1 MAARQKHISVPSSNS
16 PPIPEWASPYW
27 YVIRA
32 SALQASDKLT
42 EEEAALLVAAFESYK
57 ITLPCQECRG
67 HYVSDW
73 AQWPFTL
80 AHAKSTEAAMAWVE
94 DMRIRTDK
102 RVAEKIAAKGATA
115 KATPTAR
122 AVAAPKA
129 APKAVAPPAVPAVKR
144 TVAVPARRAVTTPV
158 PQRALHPVADAMQ
171 RSLAIRS
178 ALKETSANRA
188 GPRGCN
194 CGRR

>member
-73 AQWPFTL
+73 ATWPFTL
-80 AHAKSTEAAMAWVE
+80 EHAKSSAAAMSWVE
-94 DMRIRTDK
+94 DVRVRTDK
-102 RVAEKIAAKGATA
+102 RVAEKIAAKAA
-115 KATPTAR
+115 AAPAR
-122 AVAAPKA
+122 AAPARAAPPPA
-129 APKAVAPPAVPAVKR
+129 AAASAVARR
-144 TVAVPARRAVTTPV
+144 TVAVPARRSVTTSG
-158 PQRALHPVADAMQ
+158 PQRALHPAADAMQ
-171 RSLAIRS
+171 RNVAIQS
-178 ALKETSANRA
+178 ALKETTANRA

-194 CGRR
+194 CGRRS